1 MAAGEKK
8 RWSDAGELLTRGLA
22 GVAATWLLP
31 LSPAQTSVADG
42 TTLYL
47 HPYKGADSNPG
58 SKDSPLRTP
67 AEAARRVN
75 ANTGSGP
82 ITIVLTEGIYALN
95 EAALFQPKRPFTKTA
110 RLTMRAKVSPDDPTW
125 TQSRMPALIHTMP
138 LDTTWN
144 GQPDPFGGVAYGL
157 QTETSHVTIQGLKIL
172 GMPIVEHPAPGAIHR
187 VYPIGRIDRT
197 LEDLEIKQCLFAGD
211 EVTAPNHCG
220 ILANGS
226 GIVLDHC
233 LFYNLKITVVFWTG
247 GSSGHAMRNC
257 LVYGAYGCGLW
268 TSGIANDFS
277 SRTTSSRIQHT
288 PGSRKGAARRVAR
301 LDRHPAE
308 DVRGRGGRAA
318 PQREPVHY
326 KLYDSLFT
334 GNGNLTGTGGGP
346 AINAK
351 PTDPSFLE
359 LVNSKL
365 SDTRMTLEMNQNKR
379 NYLHAVEGTEEARVW
394 RRPLPEI
401 GTQRPG
407 CRRSEWIMRRLRFDG
422 DPPQVGEFRDHRPC
436 RQPPVAARLR
446 AAERHLRFVVT
457 VGPLMWQIP
466 DSMR

>member
-1 MAAGEKK
+1 ME
-8 RWSDAGELLTRGLA
+8 RRELLTRGLA

-31 LSPAQTSVADG
+31 RESPAQTSVADG

-82 ITIVLTEGIYALN
+82 ITIVLAEGIYALN
-95 EAALFQPKRPFTKTA
+95 EAALFQPKRSFTKTA
-110 RLTMRAKVSPDDPTW
+110 RFTIRAEVLPDDPTW

-138 LDTTWN
+138 LDPNWN
-144 GQPDPFGGVAYGL
+144 GRPDPFGGVAYGL

-233 LFYNLKITVVFWTG
+233 IFYNLKITVVFWTG
-247 GSSGHAMRNC
+247 GSTGHAMRNC

-268 TSGIANDFS
+268 TSGIANDFEFKNNIIANS
-277 SRTTSSRIQHT
+277 AYAWIAQ
-288 PGSRKGAARRVAR
+288 GGGAARGEAGQA
-301 LDRHPAE
+301 PGGGCA
-308 DVRGRGGRAA
+308 GRGGAA
-318 PQREPVHY
+318 PGATPQREPVHY

-334 GNGNLTGTGGGP
+334 GNKNLTGTGGGP

-351 PTDPSFLE
+351 PSDPSFLE
-359 LVNSKL
+359 LVNSKV

-379 NYLHAVEGTEEARVW
+379 NYLHAVEGTEEAK
-394 RRPLPEI
+394 I
-401 GTQRPG
+401 GAG
-407 CRRSEWIMRRLRFDG
+407 LF
-422 DPPQVGEFRDHRPC
+422 
-436 RQPPVAARLR
+436 LK
-446 AAERHLRFVVT
+446 
-457 VGPLMWQIP
+457 
-466 DSMR
+466 

>member
-1 MAAGEKK
+1 MNRPLK
-8 RWSDAGELLTRGLA
+8 R
-22 GVAATWLLP
+22 
-31 LSPAQTSVADG
+31 SVADG

-95 EAALFQPKRPFTKTA
+95 EAALFQPKRSFTKTA
-110 RLTMRAKVSPDDPTW
+110 RLTIRAEVLPDDPTW

-144 GQPDPFGGVAYGL
+144 GRPDPFGGVAYGL

-247 GSSGHAMRNC
+247 GSTGHAMRNC

-268 TSGIANDFS
+268 TSGIANDFEFKNNIIANS
-277 SRTTSSRIQHT
+277 AYAWIAQ
-288 PGSRKGAARRVAR
+288 GGGAARGEAGQAPGGGRA
-301 LDRHPAE
+301 
-308 DVRGRGGRAA
+308 GRGGAA

-334 GNGNLTGTGGGP
+334 GNKNLTGTGGGP

-359 LVNSKL
+359 LVNSKV
-365 SDTRMTLEMNQNKR
+365 SDTRMTLEMNQNQTK
-379 NYLHAVEGTEEARVW
+379 LSP
-394 RRPLPEI
+394 RRR
-401 GTQRPG
+401 G
-407 CRRSEWIMRRLRFDG
+407 
-422 DPPQVGEFRDHRPC
+422 H
-436 RQPPVAARLR
+436 
-446 AAERHLRFVVT
+446 
-457 VGPLMWQIP
+457 
-466 DSMR
+466 

>member
-1 MAAGEKK
+1 ME
-8 RWSDAGELLTRGLA
+8 RRELLTRGLA

-31 LSPAQTSVADG
+31 RESPTETSVADG
-42 TTLYL
+42 TTFGNL

-75 ANTGSGP
+75 ANTGSKP
-82 ITIVLTEGIYALN
+82 ITIVLTEGIDALN
-95 EAALFQPKRPFTKTA
+95 EAALFQPKRSFTKTA
-110 RLTMRAKVSPDDPTW
+110 RLTIRAEVLPDDPTW

-144 GQPDPFGGVAYGL
+144 GRPDPFGGVAYGL

-247 GSSGHAMRNC
+247 AAPGTPCATAWSTARMGVGSGRQGSR
-257 LVYGAYGCGLW
+257 
-268 TSGIANDFS
+268 TISS

-308 DVRGRGGRAA
+308 DVRGGAA
-318 PQREPVHY
+318 PRHR
-326 KLYDSLFT
+326 
-334 GNGNLTGTGGGP
+334 GNPCITSCTTACSPGTR
-346 AINAK
+346 
-351 PTDPSFLE
+351 T
-359 LVNSKL
+359 
-365 SDTRMTLEMNQNKR
+365 
-379 NYLHAVEGTEEARVW
+379 
-394 RRPLPEI
+394 
-401 GTQRPG
+401 
-407 CRRSEWIMRRLRFDG
+407 
-422 DPPQVGEFRDHRPC
+422 
-436 RQPPVAARLR
+436 
-446 AAERHLRFVVT
+446 
-457 VGPLMWQIP
+457 
-466 DSMR
+466 